1 MRGFFV
7 TGTDTEIGK
16 TWCSVGLIARLQRE
30 GLRVAA
36 MKPVASGCE
45 STPEGLRNDDAL
57 RLWRQS
63 GLPFRYEQVNPY
75 AFAPAI
81 APHIAAE
88 TAGIEIEIPSI
99 ADTCKE
105 LSKDSDCVVVEG
117 VGGWRVPLNRRDEV
131 ANLAAALRLPVILVV
146 GLRLG
151 CINHALLSA
160 EAIRARGCRLAGWIA
175 NSVTPQMAQQQS
187 NIDAIDQRIGA
198 PLLGVVPHQADLD
211 PERLADALKLPEA
224 LLAPLQ

>member
-1 MRGFFV
+1 MKGFFV

-16 TWCSVGLIARLQRE
+16 TWCSVTLIARLQRE

-36 MKPVASGCE
+36 IKPVASGCAT
-45 STPEGLRNDDAL
+45 TPEGLRNDDAL
-57 RLWRQS
+57 RLWQQC

-88 TAGIEIEIPSI
+88 EAGIEIEISPI
-99 ADTCKE
+99 RDTCEE
-105 LSKDSDCVVVEG
+105 LSRNSDCVVVEG
-117 VGGWRVPLNRRDEV
+117 VGGWRVPLNRREEV
-131 ANLAAALRLPVILVV
+131 ADLAAALGLPVILVV

-160 EAIRARGCRLAGWIA
+160 GAIRARGCRLAGWIA

-187 NIDAIDQRIGA
+187 NIDAIEQRIGA
-198 PLLGVVPHQADLD
+198 PLLGVVPHHDDLD
-211 PERLADALKLPEA
+211 PERLADALRLPEE
-224 LLAPLQ
+224 LLAQLQ